1 MCGIIAYLG
10 NDNCTQ
16 YLISGLQLLQNRGY
30 DSVGIGRIVN
40 NKIITNKY
48 ASKDNNDAISILENV
63 VHNDSYISHI
73 GIGHTRWA
81 THGSKIDKN
90 AHPHNDMY
98 NDISLVHNGI
108 IENYN
113 EIKRFLINKKFTF
126 NSDTDTEVIS
136 NLISYHLKDNNIQES
151 IKKTISMLKGTWALC
166 IIHKDYPNKIWL
178 IRNGSPLLLGIEDD
192 YIIVSS
198 ESIGFNKFIKK
209 YIVIDNHDL
218 IEITSTNNKI
228 TFENNIE
235 HYKFKSNTNECY
247 TLPNEF
253 PHWMIK
259 EIHDQ
264 SESIISTLNN
274 GGRFLNDDSVKLG
287 GLDTFKKPLLE
298 CKNIILL
305 GCGTSYHAGL
315 WGINEFKEMSFFH
328 SLQVIDGAEFNEND
342 IPING
347 KTAIIMLSQ
356 SGETNDLYRC
366 IEIVKNKNVITIGVV
381 NVIDSLISRETH
393 CGVYLN
399 VGREI
404 SVASTKSFTSQC
416 IVLSLISIWF
426 AQNNNIHYNAR
437 ISKIKDL
444 RNLQYQISNQLKN
457 KDKLY
462 TALYNKFDKY
472 KSLFILGKGKC
483 ESIAKE
489 GSLKIKE
496 VSYLHAEGYSTS
508 ALKHGPFA
516 LIDVDLPIIVIDC
529 DKQHR
534 NKSLNAVNE
543 LISRK
548 ACVIIISNDSH
559 KYKQMSIPN
568 ENIIEM
574 ELNDNYN
581 SLLANIILQILS
593 YELAVYFGNNPDYP
607 RNLAKVVTVE

>member
-1 MCGIIAYLG
+1 M
-10 NDNCTQ
+10 
-16 YLISGLQLLQNRGY
+16 
-30 DSVGIGRIVN
+30 
-40 NKIITNKY
+40 
-48 ASKDNNDAISILENV
+48 
-63 VHNDSYISHI
+63 
-73 GIGHTRWA
+73 GH
-81 THGSKIDKN
+81 
-90 AHPHNDMY
+90 
-98 NDISLVHNGI
+98 
-108 IENYN
+108 
-113 EIKRFLINKKFTF
+113 
-126 NSDTDTEVIS
+126 
-136 NLISYHLKDNNIQES
+136 
-151 IKKTISMLKGTWALC
+151 
-166 IIHKDYPNKIWL
+166 
-178 IRNGSPLLLGIEDD
+178 
-192 YIIVSS
+192 
-198 ESIGFNKFIKK
+198 
-209 YIVIDNHDL
+209 
-218 IEITSTNNKI
+218 
-228 TFENNIE
+228 
-235 HYKFKSNTNECY
+235 
-247 TLPNEF
+247 
-253 PHWMIK
+253 
-259 EIHDQ
+259 
-264 SESIISTLNN
+264 
-274 GGRFLNDDSVKLG
+274 
-287 GLDTFKKPLLE
+287 
-298 CKNIILL
+298 
-305 GCGTSYHAGL
+305 HAGL

-328 SLQVIDGAEFNEND
+328 SLQVIDGAEFNESD

-593 YELAVYFGNNPDYP
+593 YELANCIFW
-607 RNLAKVVTVE
+607 K